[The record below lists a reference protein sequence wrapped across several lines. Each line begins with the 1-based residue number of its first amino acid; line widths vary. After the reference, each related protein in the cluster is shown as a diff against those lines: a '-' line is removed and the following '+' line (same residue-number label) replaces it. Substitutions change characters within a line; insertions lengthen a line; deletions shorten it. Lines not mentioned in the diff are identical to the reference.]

1 MNITLCT
8 DLDRTL
14 LPNGLQKSDP
24 QAIPVLSKLIK
35 QKDITLVYVT
45 GRDKKLVEQAIEE
58 YQLPIPDHTITDVG
72 TQIYRISANSTSEKY
87 SWDSDDNYRQYLQ
100 KDWDSSKLKLIMPQL
115 AVVPN
120 LRLQEPEK
128 QSQFKLSYYID
139 NQADATLLDQKVK
152 KICITNGL
160 ACNII
165 SSHDETTD
173 IGLLDILPAVASKY
187 HAIRFLMD
195 KYRIVSKEII
205 FCGDSG
211 NDMEVAV
218 SEIPSVLVNNTQH
231 AVKQHALQLVEQN
244 HHAEQLY
251 IAKGDFYGLNG
262 CYCSGILE
270 GLAYYY
276 AEFEKIIAEQMA
288 EYLNHQ
294 AERSRS

>member
-24 QAIPVLSKLIK
+24 QAIPLLRKLVQ

-58 YQLPIPDHTITDVG
+58 YDLPIPDHAITDVG
-72 TQIYRISANSTSEKY
+72 TQIYRISANNTADKY
-87 SWDSDDNYRQYLQ
+87 SWESDDNYQQYLQ
-100 KDWDSSKLKLIMPQL
+100 KDWDSNNLNPIMTQL
-115 AVVPN
+115 AAVSE
-120 LRLQEPEK
+120 LQLQEPEK
-128 QSQFKLSYYID
+128 QSEYKLSYYTD
-139 NQADATLLDQKVK
+139 GQADDPLLSQKVK
-152 KICITNGL
+152 KACDASGL

-165 SSHDETTD
+165 ISHDETTD
-173 IGLLDILPAVASKY
+173 TGLLDILPAAASKY

-195 KYRIVSKEII
+195 KYSIVRKDII

-218 SEIPSVLVNNTQH
+218 SEIPSVLVNNTQL
-231 AVKQHALQLVEQN
+231 AVKQHAQQLAEQN

-276 AEFEKIIAEQMA
+276 AEFEKLIAEHMA
-288 EYLNHQ
+288 EYMK
-294 AERSRS
+294 ASG